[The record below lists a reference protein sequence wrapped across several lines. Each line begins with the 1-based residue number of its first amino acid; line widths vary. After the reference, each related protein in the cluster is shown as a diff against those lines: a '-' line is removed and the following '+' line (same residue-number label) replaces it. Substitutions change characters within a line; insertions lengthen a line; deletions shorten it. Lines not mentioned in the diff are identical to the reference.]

1 MGKKNLERALAAAKP
16 RLVSKDTTF
25 TTTWRPFFLMPPEMW
40 RRGVESGEFPPDAE
54 TVGINK
60 LDYYHSKFGGP
71 ARVAPMVER
80 LAGIMRSL
88 DVEYNMDG
96 NTGPTLDGHRI
107 AAYAERAEGLD
118 KQNAFM
124 EEIFK
129 SYFTMAQAP
138 ATPRCSAPRREERG
152 WTRTRWSESS
162 RRRRRSSGRSTSSS
176 RGSRGA

>member
-40 RRGVESGEFPPDAE
+40 RRGVASGEFPPDAE

-80 LAGIMRSL
+80 LAGIGFEPVTLGERVL
-88 DVEYNMDG
+88 RVEPVIPM
-96 NTGPTLDGHRI
+96 LV
-107 AAYAERAEGLD
+107 
-118 KQNAFM
+118 
-124 EEIFK
+124 
-129 SYFTMAQAP
+129 
-138 ATPRCSAPRREERG
+138 
-152 WTRTRWSESS
+152 
-162 RRRRRSSGRSTSSS
+162 GRLF
-176 RGSRGA
+176 R

>member
-1 MGKKNLERALAAAKP
+1 MVFRGEEEPRARARGGEAQARVEGHNLHHDLA
-16 RLVSKDTTF
+16 
-25 TTTWRPFFLMPPEMW
+25 PFFLMPPEMW
-40 RRGVESGEFPPDAE
+40 RRGVASGEFPPDAE

-118 KQNAFM
+118 KQNAFI

-129 SYFTMAQAP
+129 SYFTMAEGSVRPDA
-138 ATPRCSAPRREERG
+138 RG
-152 WTRTRWSESS
+152 GET
-162 RRRRRSSGRSTSSS
+162 SG
-176 RGSRGA
+176 A